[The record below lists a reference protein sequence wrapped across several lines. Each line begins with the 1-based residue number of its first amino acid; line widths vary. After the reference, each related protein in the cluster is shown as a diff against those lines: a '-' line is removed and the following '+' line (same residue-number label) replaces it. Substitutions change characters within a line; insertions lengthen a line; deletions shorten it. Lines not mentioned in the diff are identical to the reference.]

1 MTNLERVR
9 DTTQKKILRVWIE
22 WLKNPLQV
30 WTDGEEFYVYVNSQ
44 WMTLSDG
51 DLAIYWPV
59 RKEPSWDDRV
69 WTYKTNTP
77 TNLGTLEDGF
87 SATYT
92 FYDYDE
98 TTVLKTGT
106 VVDGWTPTAPTDPT
120 REGYTFTWREP
131 EVWPITKNTD
141 YVAQYEETQED
152 PETPWE

>member
-1 MTNLERVR
+1 MANLERVR
-9 DTTQKKILRVWIE
+9 DTTQKKTLRVFVE

-30 WTDGEEFYVYVNSQ
+30 WTDGEEFYIYVNSQ
-44 WMTLSDG
+44 WMTLNTW

-59 RKEPSWDDRV
+59 RKYPEETDRV
-69 WTYKTNTP
+69 WTYKTNVP

-120 REGYTFTWREP
+120 REWYTFTWREP

-141 YVAQYEETQED
+141 YVAQYTED
-152 PETPWE
+152 